1 MFSIILPMLCHVSHT
16 VSLSYLWLNQED
28 RISRSDSARAFTIW
42 MDFSV
47 IPGRVQT
54 ERFIPV
60 EWFREKNTFRGI
72 SFSRFSRNFLYHLSN
87 LLPAAV
93 LRRKN
98 AKDLKDGV
106 RFPKRL
112 SIQCV
117 SLSVL
122 VLSFTCMIR
131 DSSVLLSYIE
141 GKHYGCWL
149 LIFLTKYGCCSNQ
162 TDETV
167 VFLSQKII
175 LHDRKF
181 SRHVSCWYVPRP
193 GRPTGIRNFQSNNT
207 VNLFRFLSGKKS
219 AVPFV

>member
-16 VSLSYLWLNQED
+16 VSLGYLWLNQED
-28 RISRSDSARAFTIW
+28 RISRSDTARAFTIW

-47 IPGRVQT
+47 IPGRIQT
-54 ERFIPV
+54 ERFIPM
-60 EWFREKNTFRGI
+60 EWFREKIPFGVFP
-72 SFSRFSRNFLYHLSN
+72 FSHFSRNYRRFLYHLSN

-93 LRRKN
+93 HRRKN

-122 VLSFTCMIR
+122 VLSSTCMIR
-131 DSSVLLSYIE
+131 ASSVLLSYIE
-141 GKHYGCWL
+141 GKHCGCWL

-175 LHDRKF
+175 LQVVR
-181 SRHVSCWYVPRP
+181 
-193 GRPTGIRNFQSNNT
+193 
-207 VNLFRFLSGKKS
+207 
-219 AVPFV
+219 